1 MVLSGLEV
9 EAEVGRQERTADL
22 RIGSGGYRLRE
33 DDPLPPAEPDGT
45 LSSSSGSPHL
55 HGHDLSAT

>member
-9 EAEVGRQERTADL
+9 EAEVGRQERTAYF

-33 DDPLPPAEPDGT
+33 DDPLPPAEPV
-45 LSSSSGSPHL
+45 
-55 HGHDLSAT
+55 